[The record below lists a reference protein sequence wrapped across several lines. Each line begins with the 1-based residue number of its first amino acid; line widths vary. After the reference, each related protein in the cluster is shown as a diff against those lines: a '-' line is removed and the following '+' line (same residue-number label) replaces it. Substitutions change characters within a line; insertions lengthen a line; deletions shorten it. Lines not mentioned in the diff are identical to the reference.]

1 MTVLYLLPKHADY
14 FCLALAVSKAIQ
26 INESL
31 LDLKKSLFSL
41 KIALGKKKKHKS
53 LYLIN
58 LSFTQGGEN
67 KSLRREKDQ
76 SVTAK

>member
-41 KIALGKKKKHKS
+41 KIALGKKKEAQKFV
-53 LYLIN
+53 L
-58 LSFTQGGEN
+58 
-67 KSLRREKDQ
+67 D
-76 SVTAK
+76 